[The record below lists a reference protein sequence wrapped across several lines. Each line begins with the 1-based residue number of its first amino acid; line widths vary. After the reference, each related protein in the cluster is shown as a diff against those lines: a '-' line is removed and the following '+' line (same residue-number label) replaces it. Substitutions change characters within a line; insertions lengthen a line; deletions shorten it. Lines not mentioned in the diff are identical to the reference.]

1 MFRWGLVGSFGSCM
15 FICSHTG
22 GLNLETHEVSWV
34 EVTGDFSNTGK
45 ANFRFPGLNCA
56 RIPAQP
62 QSS

>member
-1 MFRWGLVGSFGSCM
+1 MFRWGLVGSCGSFM

-22 GLNLETHEVSWV
+22 GLNLETHEVSG

-45 ANFRFPGLNCA
+45 LSFP

-62 QSS
+62 QSN